1 MMNLWTTT
9 KLLSLELSLRRKI
22 IFYAP
27 LVVSLDYDG
36 VDPVTYVRAGT
47 YAAQYRGGTK
57 TIAANIPPF
66 EWNTDVTP
74 VGLWLAAP
82 ADLYYSAWNGL
93 QDANTVIWF
102 ENGVAKSTPTN
113 TNPFDSN
120 GKWTGNKPIHLTHIV
135 KADAVLANSEIV
147 TIQTALGEPSQAI
160 TPPPVPPAAPQ
171 VWSGTF
177 ITETPAGVRNGS
189 NVTFTLSQTP
199 DLNTLLLFC
208 FGIGALERVG
218 ATPGNMEFTISGT
231 TITMGLAP
239 TTGYPFLASYRVL

>member
-27 LVVSLDYDG
+27 LLYSLDFDG
-36 VDPVTYVRAGT
+36 IDPVYYTRTG
-47 YAAQYRGGTK
+47 AANAWYRGGQR
-57 TIAANIPPF
+57 TIAADVPPF
-66 EWNTDVTP
+66 EWTGDTP
-74 VGLWLAAP
+74 EGLWLGAT
-82 ADLYYSAWNGL
+82 ADLIYSYANSL
-93 QDANTVIWF
+93 SDANTVIWF
-102 ENGVAKSTPTN
+102 ENSVPKSTPTN
-113 TNPFDSN
+113 TNPFDSYTRWI
-120 GKWTGNKPIHLTHIV
+120 GTKDIHISHVV
-135 KADAVLANSEIV
+135 KANAVLANSEIV
-147 TIQTALGEPSQAI
+147 SIQTALAGTGQVI
-160 TPPPVPPAAPQ
+160 TPPTPPPAAPQ

-199 DLNTLLLFC
+199 DLATLLLFC

-239 TTGYPFLASYRVL
+239 NTGYPFLVNYRAA